1 MKIIRA
7 NLGERS
13 YDIVIGRNLLN
24 SAGKIIRKLNIG
36 KDAFIITNP
45 LIKNKHGER
54 LSKSLKRAG
63 LSVKFRLVPDTE
75 KSKSIK
81 VAFSIIRDLSR
92 YDRKRRI
99 FIIALGGGVIGDIAG
114 FVASIYKRGIPYVQ
128 VPTTLLAQI
137 DSSIGGKTA
146 VDLMQGKNLVGAF
159 YQPRLI
165 LTDLSTLESLS
176 PRQIRAGLSEA
187 IKYGI
192 IKDGALFKFI
202 EKNYNEIFKFN
213 DKKMEFLVYR
223 CSNIKTKIIERDEK
237 EGKGIRT
244 ILNFGHTFGHAIE
257 AASGFECYNHGEALA
272 LGMLAAIDI
281 SKKRGLIGEG
291 LYNRIENLI
300 KSAGLPLEIKKISI
314 SKILKAHYR
323 DKKFIGGLNRFVLIK
338 GIGKP
343 VIVTNIKLKIIKE
356 TLKKLK
362 QPTEKF

>member
-1 MKIIRA
+1 M
-7 NLGERS
+7 
-13 YDIVIGRNLLN
+13 IGSGILPSL
-24 SAGKIIRKLNIG
+24 GKILRRLNIG
-36 KDAFIITNP
+36 SDAYIITNTR
-45 LIKNKHGER
+45 LKNRFARTIEA
-54 LSKSLKRAG
+54 SLKNSGFTTRY
-63 LSVKFRLVPDTE
+63 RLIPDTE
-75 KSKSIK
+75 RAKSIEI
-81 VAFSIIRDLSR
+81 AFAIIRDIGN
-92 YDRKRRI
+92 YDKKKKI
-99 FIIALGGGVIGDIAG
+99 FIIALGGGVVGDIAG
-114 FVASIYKRGIPYVQ
+114 FVASIYKRGIPYIQ

-146 VDLMQGKNLVGAF
+146 VDLLQGKNLVGAF

-165 LTDLSTLESLS
+165 LTDIAVLKSLQ
-176 PRQIRAGLSEA
+176 PRQIKAGLAEA

-192 IKDGALFKFI
+192 IKDKQLFNFI
-202 EKNYNEIFKFN
+202 EKNYRQILKA
-213 DKKMEFLVYR
+213 DRKKTQFLVER
-223 CSNIKTKIIERDEK
+223 CSRIKARIITQDERER
-237 EGKGIRT
+237 KGIRT
-244 ILNFGHTFGHAIE
+244 ILNFGHTLGHAIE
-257 AASGFECYNHGEALA
+257 AASGFEYYNHGEALA

-281 SKKRGLIGEG
+281 SKKKGLIGEG